1 MSIDIGPRIGID
13 GEKEFR
19 NELNNISQQVRTI
32 GSEMKAVTSAFDAND
47 QSQEKLSQQAQVLTR
62 QIEAQT
68 QKLNLLQKGLD
79 ASAQKYGETDTKT
92 LKWAQAVN
100 SATAD
105 LNKMRQ
111 ELDKTDSAIDDL
123 GSSMDDMDSS
133 GGLSSLFD
141 TSGLKNLMGSG
152 GLGGILGSTPLAGI
166 AGAGLGVGAAVA
178 GVQALTGAMIDLVDS
193 TQEYRT
199 IMASLEVSSQN
210 AGYTTEQTAQTYERL
225 QSVLGDT
232 QAAATTTANLQAIGL
247 SQEQLMQITDASIG
261 AWARY
266 GDSIPIDGLA
276 EGINATIQAGTVTGS
291 LADVLSWAGVNEDAF
306 NEKLQGANSTS
317 ERANIVLQE
326 LTRQG
331 LAESGQAWI
340 ENNQDIVQNNLSTD
354 KLNQAW
360 ARLGG
365 AVAPLVASIR
375 SLAADGINFL
385 IDQGEN
391 AVSFFS
397 GLPSKALTWGRDLVN
412 NFVSGITATARKVT
426 NAVKNI
432 ASTVKS
438 FIGFSEPE
446 KGPLSNFHTYAP
458 DMMKLYSQGIK
469 DNLWRVIDS
478 MDSVAGQMQR
488 AIPIPQI
495 NTPAPALAT
504 AADGSGVAG
513 GTYTIEVPL
522 YINGRE
528 FYRVTIGDLMT
539 AIKNNGRATGR

>member
-1 MSIDIGPRIGID
+1 MAIDIGPRIGID

-111 ELDKTDSAIDDL
+111 ELNKTDSAIDDL
-123 GSSMDDMDSS
+123 GSSMDSMDSS

-141 TSGLKNLMGSG
+141 TSGLRNFMGSG
-152 GLGGILGSTPLAGI
+152 GLGGILSSTPLAGI

-178 GVQALTGAMIDLVDS
+178 GVQALTSAMTNLVDS

-276 EGINATIQAGTVTGS
+276 EGINETIQAGTVTGN
-291 LADVLSWAGVNEDAF
+291 LADVLNWAGVNEDDF
-306 NEKLQGANSTS
+306 NAKLQGANSTS

-326 LTRQG
+326 LARQG

-365 AVAPLVASIR
+365 AVAPLVASMR

-385 IDQGEN
+385 IDAGED

-412 NFVSGITATARKVT
+412 NFVSGITANARKVT

-488 AIPIPQI
+488 SIPIPQI
-495 NTPAPALAT
+495 NAPTPALAT
-504 AADGSGVAG
+504 AAVGSGGAG